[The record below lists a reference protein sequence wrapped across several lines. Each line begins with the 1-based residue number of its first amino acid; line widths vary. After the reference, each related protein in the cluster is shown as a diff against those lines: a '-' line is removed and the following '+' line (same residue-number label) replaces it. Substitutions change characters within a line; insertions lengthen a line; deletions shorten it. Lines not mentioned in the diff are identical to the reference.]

1 MKTGKTDVL
10 NMIPTMK
17 KTDLRTS
24 ANALQASFRDKLSR
38 QTEDAFPSYS
48 QNKKY
53 EDKVKVSEPHSMKK
67 NFTLKKNL
75 KMEPQKKYHAEIKSY
90 ENLEGSKMKDFS
102 TVEDKPV
109 TIPTD
114 KDIFSKEDEIDMG
127 FDSDALRQPEK
138 TEDEVVSDN
147 HLLSSS
153 VYPIAL
159 LVSSEPKVKIGEND
173 LMDVNPITTETF
185 SKSKEPILTI
195 AVTDNEVQEDEN
207 YSEEQNV
214 WNEFEALSHNFVSE
228 KPTEKNESVKSAS
241 FNSNVSFFNM
251 NLNPKQI
258 PTTDEIKEDE
268 VVPNIY
274 SQEIENE
281 NQFLNMTET
290 EESSF
295 LSSSFNESS
304 KRENKAE
311 TLIETEKTTQP
322 LHRENISIKEH
333 TFEEV
338 IESKLKPQ
346 MDSGKIMLD
355 DIRYQIN
362 QSKKQM
368 KIQLKPKELGEM
380 TLDLQVFKGGIVAKI
395 FVDNEKAKVMIEQN
409 LAQLKEAF
417 KISGTEIKTVE
428 VFVGNN
434 ANFQMNQQNMAQS
447 QSFGHSMNFHKNT
460 NGYMEIPIMEEE
472 FEQEAVNTE
481 GFDVLA

>member
-53 EDKVKVSEPHSMKK
+53 EDKVKVSESQSMKK
-67 NFTLKKNL
+67 NAVLKKDL

-90 ENLEGSKMKDFS
+90 EDLEGSKMKDLS
-102 TVEDKPV
+102 TVEDKPA

-114 KDIFSKEDEIDMG
+114 KDIFSKENGIEKK
-127 FDSDALRQPEK
+127 FDSDTLKNTEK
-138 TEDEVVSDN
+138 EILSDDD
-147 HLLSSS
+147 LLSLN
-153 VYPIAL
+153 VYPTVL
-159 LVSSEPKVKIGEND
+159 LVSSEPIVEIETKSLV
-173 LMDVNPITTETF
+173 DVEPIVPETL
-185 SKSKEPILTI
+185 SESKEAIST
-195 AVTDNEVQEDEN
+195 VTVMDNEIQTDEN
-207 YSEEQNV
+207 NKEEKNV
-214 WNEFEALSHNFVSE
+214 WKEFEALSHAFVPE
-228 KPTEKNESVKSAS
+228 KQIGKDETVKRTPL
-241 FNSNVSFFNM
+241 NSSISFFNA
-251 NLNPKQI
+251 NLNTKQMVS
-258 PTTDEIKEDE
+258 TDTMKEE
-268 VVPNIY
+268 EFVVPNDY
-274 SQEIENE
+274 SQGLQDED
-281 NQFLNMTET
+281 QVLNAAESKG
-290 EESSF
+290 SSF

-304 KRENKAE
+304 ERENKTE

-322 LHRENISIKEH
+322 LHRENFSIKEH

-338 IESKLKPQ
+338 IESKLESHI
-346 MDSGKIMLD
+346 DSEKMMLD

-428 VFVGNN
+428 VFVGNS